1 MFLALP
7 CFSLSDQDQTS
18 PSFSGIVLALKIR
31 VVLGVLR
38 SWNLFVL
45 AGLSLLP
52 SKSRVQYESVFKLL
66 CECDSTAGALLSLP
80 SCTTASH
87 EKN

>member
-7 CFSLSDQDQTS
+7 CLSLSDQARTS
-18 PSFSGIVLALKIR
+18 PSFGGIVLALKTR
-31 VVLGVLR
+31 VVLGVLQ
-38 SWNLFVL
+38 SWKLFAL

-66 CECDSTAGALLSLP
+66 CECDSTARALLSLP